1 MTTSSLSSSSEGA
14 SASPTSAATT
24 SPPPKY
30 DVPVL
35 ISGAG
40 PTGLLAGI
48 LLAKMGI
55 RTTVIE
61 RDMTVSPLSKAFSLH
76 PRSLEILRL
85 TSPELSARFEKES
98 WVSHMGRMYFGGK
111 LTAELPWTPATESQ
125 FHYTWGLPQTSTV
138 RLLTEEYEK
147 TGVGCIDRGWELVD
161 TKVVEETDRGKT
173 TSWVETTIRRA
184 VEGTN
189 ARKGESAVLGTVE
202 QAEEDEGKQYEFKV
216 VKSEFL
222 IGADGGRSTVRHVLK
237 IPFPGRTRD
246 ANIILFDGHIDT
258 DLPLDEMA
266 SINGSNLHAVGMFPL
281 YGNRVRF
288 LLSDGTLTEEE
299 FAARKVKTPTKE
311 YFEKLL
317 EETVTPHKVNILSY
331 NWLTY
336 YRANERRATEFVHKK
351 RIFLA
356 GLNTGLQD
364 SYNLAWKIAMV
375 LKGTAPLSL
384 VDSYNEERIPIADE
398 IIHLSAKNL
407 KFFVSESYL
416 FFQARKFGLALLSY
430 LQPYLPT
437 GAGGPTFAM
446 LGLRYYKN
454 SLNKEHATHRYAST
468 APASIGRRA
477 PDDYVYPLGT
487 DSTPV
492 RLYNLM
498 DTHGAFHILVFTAD
512 RLVQDTG
519 LEATLLADVE
529 HYQRSWLTRWPDTGS
544 RTAVDVNAMKAT
556 TPQFVVHIISHPG
569 LKNKALGYDKMY
581 LDSEHGD
588 LHRRYGVTAKGGIV
602 IIRPDTHI
610 SYRVESVD
618 KMGWADV
625 DMYFES
631 ILC

>member
-1 MTTSSLSSSSEGA
+1 MTTSSLSSPSEDA
-14 SASPTSAATT
+14 TTT
-24 SPPPKY
+24 SPLSNS

-61 RDMTVSPLSKAFSLH
+61 RNMTVSPLSKAIVLH
-76 PRSLEILRL
+76 PRSLEIFRL
-85 TSPELSARFEKES
+85 ASPELSARFEKDS
-98 WVSHMGRMYFGGK
+98 QVCHMGRMYFGGK
-111 LTAELPWTPATESQ
+111 QTAALPWTAAIESQ
-125 FHYTWGLPQTSTV
+125 FPHAWGLPQTSTV

-147 TGVGCIDRGWELVD
+147 TGMGHIDRGWELVG

-189 ARKGESAVLGTVE
+189 ARKGECAVLGTVE

-216 VKSEFL
+216 VKSDFL

-246 ANIILFDGHIDT
+246 ANIILFDGHVDT

-311 YFEKLL
+311 YFENLL
-317 EETVTPHKVNILSY
+317 EETIAPYKVKILSY

-336 YRANERRATEFVHKK
+336 YRANERRATEFVYKN

-356 GLNTGLQD
+356 GDAAHTHSPIGGQGMNTGLQD

-375 LKGTAPLSL
+375 LKGTAPLSI

-398 IIHLSAKNL
+398 IIHLSSRNL
-407 KFFVSESYL
+407 KYF
-416 FFQARKFGLALLSY
+416 
-430 LQPYLPT
+430 
-437 GAGGPTFAM
+437 
-446 LGLRYYKN
+446 LGLRYYEN

-477 PDDYVYPLGT
+477 PDDFVYPLAPG
-487 DSTPV
+487 SALV

-498 DTHGAFHILVFTAD
+498 DTPCAFHILVFTAD

-519 LEATLLADVE
+519 LEATLLADVA
-529 HYQRSWLTRWPDTGS
+529 HYQRSWLARWPGTGTH
-544 RTAVDVNAMKAT
+544 TAADANAMKGT
-556 TPQFVVHIISHPG
+556 TPQFVVLIISHAG
-569 LKNKALGYDKMY
+569 LKNRALSYDNMY
-581 LDSEHGD
+581 LDSENGD
-588 LHRRYGVTAKGGIV
+588 LHRKYGVTAKGGIV
-602 IIRPDTHI
+602 VVRPDTHI
-610 SYRVESVD
+610 SYRVEMTG
-618 KMGWADV
+618 KTAWADV
-625 DMYFES
+625 DKYFES
-631 ILC
+631 ILCQT